1 MEVFDF
7 GGELLA
13 DYKIVLYIY
22 FTVVGQIVVFYE
34 SETYSISNTEN
45 DNILPT
51 TMF

>member
-13 DYKIVLYIY
+13 DYKIVHFFYS
-22 FTVVGQIVVFYE
+22 GGPKIVVFYE